1 VARTAGNRISHMA
14 PSIQPRLEDIALRA
28 LRAMP
33 GTAVC
38 VYDRELRILLAAGP
52 PQAWGGREPSTL
64 AGERL
69 ADVVPTAA
77 YRRLAPRLRRALSGN
92 PETFPYRT
100 VDGAFDLEITV
111 APVRADDGSIAGGA
125 AVARLD
131 SGEAM
136 LRRLADHDPLTGVFT
151 RERLQEELGQVV
163 ALADRYGEPG
173 VVGVLD
179 LDNFKYVNDAHG
191 HGMGDHL
198 LAQAA
203 TLLRG
208 RLRETDALGR
218 LGSDEF
224 AFVLPRTELSAGTE
238 VAGEL
243 LGALREAAATVGGDR
258 VRLTASVGLAPIE
271 PAGSPAITPSD
282 LLAEADIAMYA
293 AKEAG
298 RDRVET
304 AAPGH
309 RSIAR
314 VRASLSWADRIHH
327 ALAND
332 GLVLHAQPIL
342 NLAEARVDR
351 YELLLRMRGDDG
363 RPVPPG
369 EFLSTAERFGQMPA
383 IDRWVIGRALELLAA
398 TPQDGPVLEVN
409 LSAASVTDAQTVAF
423 LGRAVAESGIDPSR
437 LIFEITETAAIADI
451 VRAGVLAERLR
462 ELGCRF
468 ALDDFG
474 AGFGSLYYLKHL
486 PFDVI
491 KIDGEFIKDLPT
503 SPEDQLTVRAI
514 AQMAEGLGK
523 TTIAEF
529 VQDAATVDLLRE
541 LGVGLAQGIH
551 VGMPEPLAGRWG
563 SEATPPAR

>member
-1 VARTAGNRISHMA
+1 MA
-14 PSIQPRLEDIALRA
+14 PIIQPRLEDIALRA
-28 LRAMP
+28 LRSMP
-33 GTAVC
+33 GTVICA
-38 VYDRELRILLAAGP
+38 YDHDLRVLLAAGP
-52 PQAWGGREPSTL
+52 RRAWMGRDAATL
-64 AGERL
+64 AGEPL
-69 ADVVPTAA
+69 ADVLHPAA
-77 YRRLAPRLRRALSGN
+77 YRRIAPRLRRALRGTT
-92 PETFPYRT
+92 ETFQYRT
-100 VDGAFDLEITV
+100 VDGDLDLEITA
-111 APVRADDGSIAGGA
+111 APLRADDGSIVGA
-125 AVARLD
+125 AAVGRID
-131 SGEAM
+131 TGEAM

-173 VVGVLD
+173 VVGVID

-203 TLLRG
+203 TLLRA

-224 AFVLPRTELSAGTE
+224 AFVLPRTDMTAAAE
-238 VAGEL
+238 VAAEL
-243 LGALREAAATVGGDR
+243 LGALRSGAATIGGER
-258 VRLTASVGLAPIE
+258 IRLTASVGLAPIE
-271 PAGSPAITPSD
+271 PAGAEAVTASD

-314 VRASLSWADRIHH
+314 VRASLTWAARIHH
-327 ALAND
+327 ALEHD
-332 GLVLHAQPIL
+332 GLLLHAQPIL
-342 NLAEARVDR
+342 NLAEDRVDR
-351 YELLLRMRGDDG
+351 YELLLRMLGDDG
-363 RPVPPG
+363 RPVSPG

-383 IDRWVIGRALELLAA
+383 IDRWVVGQALALLAA
-398 TPQDGPVLEVN
+398 TPEDGPVLEVN
-409 LSAASVTDAQTVAF
+409 LSAASVTDAETVAF
-423 LGRAVAESGIDPSR
+423 IGQAVADADIDTSR

-491 KIDGEFIKDLPT
+491 KIDGEFIKDLPA

-514 AQMAEGLGK
+514 AQMARGLGK

-529 VQDAATVDLLRE
+529 VQDAATVELLRE
-541 LGVGLAQGIH
+541 LGVDLAQGVY
-551 VGMPEPLAGRWG
+551 VGAAVPLGGRWG
-563 SEATPPAR
+563 SAPAPGD